1 MVQENVVSLNLRI
14 DKISKYKKIDLNN
27 YRLERNQM
35 AEFFILPTYSY
46 FGDFNMLLN
55 VKSQI

>member
-14 DKISKYKKIDLNN
+14 DKISKYKKTDLNN